1 MKASNPLSL
10 DEWNGKDFSSHFDK
24 KTIKICKGTIIFI
37 QEETE
42 PNLVIDKADIFR
54 QRTWFMVFQQ
64 QLVMWWMVLKSI
76 SFFFAWNFYVGYF
89 SKGN

>member
-1 MKASNPLSL
+1 MKRERLLQSLRWIYTQLSR
-10 DEWNGKDFSSHFDK
+10 

-42 PNLVIDKADIFR
+42 PNLVIDKADIFSP
-54 QRTWFMVFQQ
+54 TH
-64 QLVMWWMVLKSI
+64 LIYGI
-76 SFFFAWNFYVGYF
+76 SAAVGDVVNGSQVNFLFFAWNFYVGYF